1 MEHTKSILS
10 KKVFDFHR
18 FHCINMVKGDQEI
31 LWLKKMII
39 KSANTSKWVWSDR
52 VWETFYFV
60 WHKIYINIPWQVL
73 VTIEMQVGFLYFSPL
88 NLSSLRFL

>member
-1 MEHTKSILS
+1 MEPTKSIVS

-39 KSANTSKWVWSDR
+39 KSANTVVNESD
-52 VWETFYFV
+52 
-60 WHKIYINIPWQVL
+60 Q
-73 VTIEMQVGFLYFSPL
+73 IESEKHFILYGIRFILIFLDKC
-88 NLSSLRFL
+88 